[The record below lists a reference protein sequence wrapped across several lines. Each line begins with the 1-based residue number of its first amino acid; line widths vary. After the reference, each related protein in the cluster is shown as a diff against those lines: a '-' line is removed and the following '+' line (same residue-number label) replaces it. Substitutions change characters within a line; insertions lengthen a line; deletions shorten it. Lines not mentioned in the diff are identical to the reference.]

1 MSETPPLIAQG
12 IEALTSDIP
21 SESSNRKTDSA
32 DVLWDLQ
39 SLLSQQEPDEPATNK
54 RMSLTFSSSPN
65 SRPHPLQKHS
75 SFEDSDSIVP
85 SAQQRKARRAS
96 VGAHDFVRGRVSSN
110 GSIDGK
116 RPKTALASIAH
127 VDYNTPQLL
136 DSLPDA
142 DDDANIDGSDES
154 DLTRHEPVSPVVVRR
169 KSSEHSRSRSK
180 LSSESSTSHEEDHI
194 SFPKVKIHRDR
205 KLLKNPSEMSLND
218 SDSFADSLSSSD
230 STGNPEM
237 KSSKSSD
244 SVDSSPSST
253 RHSASAIPIRRVSR
267 SVSYGPVPV
276 PSSPTTPGRHAGF
289 KLSSRTLKRTL
300 KDVRERTV
308 TFADILS
315 GDSATSATLLI
326 LLPTF
331 EGDFMKK
338 WMQETFQIK
347 ALLER
352 LGLRIIG
359 VGPGSPSHARFFCSR
374 TGCAFDIYVDP
385 KGKLFRE
392 LGCVD
397 VVTTAKSGLSPTDAS
412 PTVNYLG
419 GWFHISG
426 KYVLH
431 QQIAAQV
438 VSAKT
443 IADFLST
450 NLSRSEPM

>member
-1 MSETPPLIAQG
+1 VRTFCGIFNLSYHNKSQTNQRQTSECRSPFRLAPIPDRTRCRSILHSKTQIRLFRLHSSGRLVEHPL
-12 IEALTSDIP
+12 ERTTS
-21 SESSNRKTDSA
+21 SA
-32 DVLWDLQ
+32 DVSVPMDQSMARGRKQLWRQ
-39 SLLSQQEPDEPATNK
+39 SLTST
-54 RMSLTFSSSPN
+54 
-65 SRPHPLQKHS
+65 
-75 SFEDSDSIVP
+75 I
-85 SAQQRKARRAS
+85 
-96 VGAHDFVRGRVSSN
+96 
-110 GSIDGK
+110 
-116 RPKTALASIAH
+116 
-127 VDYNTPQLL
+127 
-136 DSLPDA
+136 SLPDA